1 MTNADGLGRPLG
13 ILAGNG
19 SLPREIA
26 VAVRESGQAVC
37 VVALSGDVD
46 PGLAA
51 FDPVQLQWG
60 QIGRLIAT
68 LRAANCHDLVIVGG
82 VSRPDL
88 NTIRPDWGLIA
99 NLPQLLRLVA
109 AGGDDGVLRAMIR
122 FLESK
127 GFRVVS
133 PASVAPNLLVSAGAL
148 GALQPAHHDA
158 ADMIFGSSV
167 VRALGAFD
175 IGQAVVVCDGKIEAI
190 EAVEGTD
197 RMIARVVALRQ
208 RAGATHAR
216 RGVLVKRPKPNQE
229 MRIDLPTI
237 GPNTVAQARAAGL
250 AGLAVLAGQTLA
262 AERAH
267 LVRDADAAGLFVY
280 GFSERD
286 EGARASRGDAM
297 TAPELIVRGRLK
309 PSELHR
315 RDVALGSRVLSS
327 LAALQEAGMVVVHRG
342 HVLALEPDGRTAGA
356 LGRVGQLKQWGEG
369 RWRRRAGVA
378 VLGEGVALTAGVVR
392 AAAAANL
399 AGVASLGRGQGAQLD
414 QGAQLNEACALADQ
428 QRLFVARVLP
438 AGAVKVGD

>member
-1 MTNADGLGRPLG
+1 MTATAEAQARPLG

-26 VAVRESGQAVC
+26 IAVRESGQGVC

-46 PGLAA
+46 AGLAA

-68 LRAANCHDLVIVGG
+68 LKAANCHDLVIVGG

-99 NLPQLLRLVA
+99 NLPQLLRLVLS
-109 AGGDDGVLRAMIR
+109 GGDDGVLRAMIR

-133 PASVAPNLLVSAGAL
+133 PASVAPNLLVGAGAL
-148 GALQPAHHDA
+148 GALQPGPDDA

-167 VRALGAFD
+167 VRALGAYD
-175 IGQAVVVCDGKIEAI
+175 IGQAVVVCNGRIEAI

-197 RMIARVVALRQ
+197 RMIARVVAQRQ
-208 RAGATHAR
+208 GTGVMGAP

-250 AGLAVLAGQTLA
+250 AGIAVLAGQTLA

-267 LVRDADAAGLFVY
+267 LVRDGDAAGLFVY
-280 GFSERD
+280 GFSERE
-286 EGARASRGDAM
+286 EGARASRGGVVL
-297 TAPELIVRGRLK
+297 APELMVRGRLK
-309 PSELHR
+309 PTALHR
-315 RDVALGSRVLSS
+315 RDVVLGARVLGS
-327 LAALQEAGMVVVHRG
+327 LAGLQEGGIAVVHRG
-342 HVLALEPDGRTAGA
+342 HVLALEPEGRTAGA

-378 VLGEGVALTAGVVR
+378 VLGEGVALTAEVVS
-392 AAAAANL
+392 AAAGANL
-399 AGVASLGRGQGAQLD
+399 AGVAWLGRGQGVLLD
-414 QGAQLNEACALADQ
+414 DACALADQ
-428 QRLFVARVLP
+428 QRLFVASVRADGAIK
-438 AGAVKVGD
+438 AGG